1 VFDYEQEKIEYYL
14 RLYTRNKPDDA
25 FLAKAEIYGMQATVR
40 AIKKAYEEGQTSIV
54 HITDL
59 IGKIVREGR
68 FLVYK
73 SN

>member
-1 VFDYEQEKIEYYL
+1 MSDYEREEIEYYL

-25 FLAKAEIYGMQATVR
+25 FLAKAEIYGIQATVR
-40 AIKKAYEEGQTSIV
+40 AIRKASEEGNHSIKY
-54 HITDL
+54 ITDL